1 MCQHLAFQC
10 HIVSPIAFLK
20 GKQKCQNNENGRLT
34 IQIFFFLSWESN
46 LYCKS
51 IESQIKF
58 QKLPITPVAWFL
70 CFFFFPS
77 LLLKAFFTLH
87 QIQIVKC
94 LNRGS
99 KQKPGRYRKYAKSKL
114 VYLVHDFNTPLQ
126 LAEYFLWTC
135 GLVVCVSARDFLFTA
150 FK

>member
-1 MCQHLAFQC
+1 MSL
-10 HIVSPIAFLK
+10 IAFLK
-20 GKQKCQNNENGRLT
+20 GKQKCQNNENKRLT
-34 IQIFFFLSWESN
+34 IQIFFFLE
-46 LYCKS
+46 LEIKS
-51 IESQIKF
+51 ILQINRKPG
-58 QKLPITPVAWFL
+58 QVPKAAYYTSCCFL
-70 CFFFFPS
+70 CFFFFLSLPS
-77 LLLKAFFTLH
+77 SEGFFRLQ

-135 GLVVCVSARDFLFTA
+135 GLVVCVSAHDFLFTA